1 MNFNNLSDGKSD
13 GIVLFYMKDVKLKP
27 IGLVQEQA
35 EALDLIIMIPFK
47 EKSLKVINQ
56 NINVED
62 GVIV

>member
-1 MNFNNLSDGKSD
+1 MEFNNLSDGKSD
-13 GIVLFYMKDVKLKP
+13 GIVLFYMKEGKLKP
-27 IGLVQEQA
+27 IGLCQEQA

-62 GVIV
+62 GVII

>member
-13 GIVLFYMKDVKLKP
+13 GIVLFYMKDGKLKP

-47 EKSLKVINQ
+47 EK
-56 NINVED
+56 
-62 GVIV
+62 